1 MHKERSFWLDLEIAS
16 QLCRRCVSF
25 AAVFLGS
32 TVADTGRKS
41 CRRTTVANANA
52 LRSFL
57 EDEDEEEERA
67 LVIFGTQIIME
78 LLGLR

>member
-52 LRSFL
+52 IRSFL
-57 EDEDEEEERA
+57 EDEEEEERA
-67 LVIFGTQIIME
+67 LFIFGTQTVME